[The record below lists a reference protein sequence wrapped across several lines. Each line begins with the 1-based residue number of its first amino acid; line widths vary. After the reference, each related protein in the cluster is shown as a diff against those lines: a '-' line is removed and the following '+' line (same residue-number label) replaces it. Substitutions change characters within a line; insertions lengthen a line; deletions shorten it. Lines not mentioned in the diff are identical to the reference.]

1 MANQRKRKTTQ
12 KRNNKKSN
20 NSFVMNKQLSAIV
33 MFAVGILW
41 FCMALIDAQGLWGGL
56 RTFLFGVFG
65 VFTFIFPL
73 FLLVSAT
80 FMALD
85 KNDNNFTSKIIQIS
99 IIVTLISGIV
109 HVFQCNPDDTY
120 FIAIKEAYNVF
131 YIDGSMLGGGAFG
144 AIIGGI
150 FLA

>member
-20 NSFVMNKQLSAIV
+20 NNFVMNKQLSAII
-33 MFAVGILW
+33 MFAVGVLW
-41 FCMALIDAQGLWGGL
+41 FCMALIDAEGLWGGL

-73 FLLVSAT
+73 FLLVSAA

-85 KNDNNFTSKIIQIS
+85 KNDNNFTSKKVIRKIIFCWLSSTS
-99 IIVTLISGIV
+99 ILI
-109 HVFQCNPDDTY
+109 
-120 FIAIKEAYNVF
+120 
-131 YIDGSMLGGGAFG
+131 L
-144 AIIGGI
+144 I
-150 FLA
+150 F